1 MPELLGSI
9 QPTALIP
16 APIPAAQYLRMSTDH
31 QKYST
36 QNQADAIAEYAS
48 RRGYAVVRTYE
59 DGGRSGLL
67 FKNRAALKELIAHVR
82 SGQADYAT
90 ILVYDVSRWGRFQD
104 VDESAYYEFIC
115 REAGIQV
122 LYCAEQFENDGSLA
136 SAILKTIKRAMAAEY
151 SRELSNKVFIGQCR
165 IAKLGFWRGAA
176 AGFGLRRHL
185 IDEHGRTRTQLE
197 FGERKFLQ
205 TDRVILRPG
214 PPHEIEIV
222 RRVFKEFVTERKSAT
237 AIARE
242 LNAADIRTVR
252 GNAWTPGRITDML
265 FNERYIGNIVY
276 NRKSFKL
283 KRQCVRNPPEMWVRC
298 DNAFEPIVSPKIFA
312 KAQELRLKRRRRCR
326 RILPDQ
332 QALDELSAL
341 LKKEGRLSR
350 EIICRSRQVP
360 CPTTLIKRFGSLS
373 AAYDLVGFRLAASY
387 RLSECRRR
395 IAAIIETE
403 TQKLALHTKNLGLE
417 VALRDVFQIVVN
429 DNLIVSV
436 SVAQATARGKKRW
449 QLWWAKRGART
460 APGDVSLIIK
470 LDEANREVAQ
480 YYLLPI
486 PAVDLARLL
495 DQRLRV
501 PNRIFMD
508 EHRYRDIESVAGA
521 IVRSACEAEGLGD
534 GVPSDARSLSVQRFA
549 VK

>member
-9 QPTALIP
+9 QPTALIS

-48 RRGYAVVRTYE
+48 RRGYAVVRTYA

-82 SGQADYAT
+82 SGQADYDT

-205 TDRVILRPG
+205 ADRVVLRPG

-222 RRVFKEFVTERKSAT
+222 RRVFKDFVTERKSAT
-237 AIARE
+237 VIARE

-252 GNAWTPGRITDML
+252 GNAWTPGRVSDLL

-283 KRQCVRNPPEMWVRC
+283 KQQYVRNPPEMWIRC
-298 DNAFEPIVSPKIFA
+298 EKAFEPIIPPKLFE
-312 KAQELRLKRRRRCR
+312 KAQKLRAKRRRRCR
-326 RILPDQ
+326 RILPDR
-332 QALDELSAL
+332 QALDEVAAL
-341 LKKEGRLSR
+341 LEKKGRLSLDIIRQSR
-350 EIICRSRQVP
+350 EVP
-360 CPTTLIKRFGSLS
+360 SATTLIKRFGSIV
-373 AAYDLVGFRLAASY
+373 AAYDLVGFKLEDRY
-387 RLSECRRR
+387 RRSEARTRISHV
-395 IAAIIETE
+395 IAAETR
-403 TQKLALHTKNLGLE
+403 KLAVRLNELNLQVDISDKL
-417 VALRDVFQIVVN
+417 QIVFN
-429 DNLIVSV
+429 GGLIVSV
-436 SVAQATARGKKRW
+436 CVARPVAHLPGKHRW
-449 QLWWAKRGART
+449 QLRWGKRGART
-460 APGDVSLIIK
+460 APSNLTLVIK
-470 LDEANREVAQ
+470 MDETNSEIAR
-480 YYLLPI
+480 YYVLPVR
-486 PAVDLARLL
+486 AAELARLS
-495 DQRLRV
+495 DKKLRV
-501 PNRIFMD
+501 HTRIFAD
-508 EHRYRDIESVAGA
+508 EYKCSDLETVAAA
-521 IVRSACEAEGLGD
+521 IARRAVAD
-534 GVPSDARSLSVQRFA
+534 GPW
-549 VK
+549 